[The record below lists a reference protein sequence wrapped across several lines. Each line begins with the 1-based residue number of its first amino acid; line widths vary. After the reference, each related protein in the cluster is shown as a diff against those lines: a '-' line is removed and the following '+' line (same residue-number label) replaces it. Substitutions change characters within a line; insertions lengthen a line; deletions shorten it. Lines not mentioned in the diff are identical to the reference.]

1 MNFFYSGV
9 HAEPAFTQN
18 VMPSFQGLSY
28 SYGYFNHNHGIK
40 QDSKMIGMGMGGR
53 TRKEFAKILGI
64 TPASLCDFERGP
76 RIPSIKRAAGI
87 TRSIGTCAADA
98 PKGFS

>member
-1 MNFFYSGV
+1 
-9 HAEPAFTQN
+9 
-18 VMPSFQGLSY
+18 
-28 SYGYFNHNHGIK
+28 
-40 QDSKMIGMGMGGR
+40 MIGMAMGGR